1 MSRTYDLEFVAV
13 FRKRI
18 EANSEEEA
26 LDILANTSISDVVED
41 YECDTDPW
49 EFQKRIRDSWDN
61 EDEEG

>member
-41 YECDTDPW
+41 YEWDTDPW